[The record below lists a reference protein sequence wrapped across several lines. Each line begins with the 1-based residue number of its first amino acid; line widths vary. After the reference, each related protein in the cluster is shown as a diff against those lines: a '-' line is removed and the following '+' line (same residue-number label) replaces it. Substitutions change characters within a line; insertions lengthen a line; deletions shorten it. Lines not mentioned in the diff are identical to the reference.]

1 MRAAFA
7 SHHGEVMSD
16 SAQSTE
22 KKEETVVCYISKRTV
37 PVSQTVEVAYGAS
50 KKYRVLS
57 KYAPR

>member
-1 MRAAFA
+1 
-7 SHHGEVMSD
+7 MSD